1 MSGRLF
7 EAESVTVAIV
17 VCDRGAEHGA
27 ERFEASLE
35 DYALVRGSGRS
46 AWEAVNRL
54 VGAHRALLERRWS
67 A

>member
-1 MSGRLF
+1 MKVTELRVAVIVREHEGRF
-7 EAESVTVAIV
+7 EAE
-17 VCDRGAEHGA
+17 
-27 ERFEASLE
+27 LE
-35 DYALVRGSGRS
+35 DYPLLRESGRS

>member
-1 MSGRLF
+1 MDALRRRAKSVSELVVRDVGEGF
-7 EAESVTVAIV
+7 EAE
-17 VCDRGAEHGA
+17 
-27 ERFEASLE
+27 LE
-35 DYALVRGSGRS
+35 DYPVLRESGRT